1 MEKLIKKID
10 KIIIKELK
18 NYNTN
23 NLNDIII
30 ELLENHIFTSKDS
43 INNLIELLEELKKEY

>member
-18 NYNTN
+18 NYNTDELN
-23 NLNDIII
+23 NIII
-30 ELLENHIFTSKDS
+30 GLIENHIFTSKDS

>member
-1 MEKLIKKID
+1 MEKLIQKIN

-18 NYNTN
+18 NYNTDELN
-23 NLNDIII
+23 NIII

>member
-1 MEKLIKKID
+1 MERLIKKID

-23 NLNDIII
+23 DLNNIIV